1 MSRHEDLDRLPNG
14 RITNDYLRKLCKSKG
29 GYMTEKLNEK
39 LYLQHKGVTK
49 IENLDK
55 FTGVKVLWLESNAV
69 NKIEGLESLKELSC
83 LYIHQNCIEHI
94 EGIFH
99 CQSLH
104 TLNISENF
112 ISHIPEEL
120 GKCCT
125 NLQTLDLNSNQLRT
139 LDSIKA
145 LKYCTKLSILD
156 LSKNKLFES
165 IPENM
170 TQEQLIEEFLAT
182 LRSLSELKLLRLE
195 GNPLVRMI
203 PNYRKEIIAQFPS
216 LNYLDNMP
224 IFEDERRTVNAWKR
238 GGVEEEREER
248 KKIAQEKKDKERKN
262 FEAFEKLVENARRE
276 AQNNHKTDEKENDT
290 NQDDEMVELKTPDA
304 AALMTLKTNQ
314 DQEQPTKTEE
324 IPVDDVARS
333 DEESLFDIE

>member
-1 MSRHEDLDRLPNG
+1 MSRNEDLDRLPNG
-14 RITNDYLRKLCKSKG
+14 KITNDYLRRLCKSKG

-69 NKIEGLESLKELSC
+69 NKIEGLECLKELAC

-99 CQSLH
+99 CEQLH

-120 GKCCT
+120 GKYCT

-139 LDSIKA
+139 LDSVKA
-145 LKYCTKLSILD
+145 LRYCSKLSILD
-156 LSKNKLFES
+156 LSKNKLFDT

-170 TQEQLIEEFLAT
+170 TQEQVIEEFLAI
-182 LRSLSELKLLRLE
+182 LKSLTELKLLRLE

-203 PNYRKEIIAQFPS
+203 PNYRKEIISQIPS

-224 IFEDERRTVNAWKR
+224 IFEDERRTVDAWKR

-248 KKIAQEKKDKERKN
+248 KRIAQEKKEKERKN
-262 FEAFEKLVENARRE
+262 FEAFERLVENARKQ
-276 AQNNHKTDEKENDT
+276 AQQTEKSIDDSENETNVDE
-290 NQDDEMVELKTPDA
+290 QVEEFKTPDA
-304 AALMTLKTNQ
+304 TALMTSSETNQ
-314 DQEQPTKTEE
+314 ISTNTEKT
-324 IPVDDVARS
+324 PVDVAVS
-333 DEESLFDIE
+333 NGEESLFDIE